1 VTRPIPALAVAV
13 VVACVAGIGC
23 RGKAHSHIDRLDAA
37 VADYEARKS
46 EPTEPQIDALFAQ
59 VDADIARLRADAAA
73 DPQSGAAGE
82 AAELQRR
89 STELRRRYVAAKVER
104 LRGAAEDTVRDVG
117 KEIGRNLEEA
127 GRRMQEQMEKH

>member
-1 VTRPIPALAVAV
+1 MRRAISALASAVIVAG
-13 VVACVAGIGC
+13 VAGIGC
-23 RGKAHSHIDRLDAA
+23 RDQAHRAVERLEAA
-37 VADYEARKS
+37 VADYEAGKS

-59 VDADIARLRADAAA
+59 VDADAAALRADAAA
-73 DPQSGAAGE
+73 DPRSGADSE

-89 STELRRRYVAAKVER
+89 TTELRRRYVAARLQR

-117 KEIGRNLEEA
+117 KEIGRSLEEA

>member
-1 VTRPIPALAVAV
+1 M
-13 VVACVAGIGC
+13 
-23 RGKAHSHIDRLDAA
+23 
-37 VADYEARKS
+37 ADYEARKS

-73 DPQSGAAGE
+73 DPRSSAASE

-89 STELRRRYVAAKVER
+89 STELRRRYVAARVER

-117 KEIGRNLEEA
+117 KEIGRSLEEA
-127 GRRMQEQMEKH
+127 GRRMQESMDKH

>member
-1 VTRPIPALAVAV
+1 MKSWCGHRFFTFTSSGAL
-13 VVACVAGIGC
+13 I
-23 RGKAHSHIDRLDAA
+23 S
-37 VADYEARKS
+37 S
-46 EPTEPQIDALFAQ
+46 STEPQIDALLAQ
-59 VDADIARLRADAAA
+59 VDADEAKLRADAAA
-73 DPQSGAAGE
+73 DPRSKAGSE

-89 STELRRRYVAAKVER
+89 TTELRRRYVAARVER